1 MFYIVLAILCSV
13 AIGVV
18 FKFFDKYSINHFQA
32 IVFNYLIC
40 VVTGC
45 LALGAVPFE
54 ASMLQADWL
63 PMMLVLGLLFIS
75 GFNFVSRTVKY
86 FGIAISSVAQ
96 RMSLGLSV
104 PFSIWFY
111 NDPYTSLTLLGIGL
125 ALASVVLINIPAKH
139 QEVAVSSDDSPSK
152 NTLDVSNVSSSAKK
166 EFPKWVFLYP
176 IITFL
181 VSVFIEIILQY
192 LHEVHEMQPAVESI
206 VLFALAGTF
215 GLVGMVVMRQRLA
228 WKNLIAGVAL
238 GIPNYFS
245 IYFLLRALE
254 NWNGS
259 VVYSVNNIT
268 VVALSAVLGYFF
280 FKERLTPLNALG
292 IVLALIAS
300 YLLVK

>member
-18 FKFFDKYSINHFQA
+18 FKFFDKYSIDHFQA

-63 PMMLVLGLLFIS
+63 PLMLILGLLFIS

-111 NDPYTSLTLLGIGL
+111 NDPYTSLTLLGIAL

-139 QEVAVSSDDSPSK
+139 QEVALSSDDSASK
-152 NTLDVSNVSSSAKK
+152 NTSDAPNNAKK
-166 EFPKWVFLYP
+166 ELPKWVFLYP

-215 GLVGMVVMRQRLA
+215 GLVGIVVMRQRLV

-254 NWNGS
+254 DWNGS

>member
-1 MFYIVLAILCSV
+1 M
-13 AIGVV
+13 
-18 FKFFDKYSINHFQA
+18 FDKYNIDHFQA

-40 VVTGC
+40 VITGC

-54 ASMLQADWL
+54 ASMLQADWM
-63 PMMLVLGLLFIS
+63 PIMLVLGLLFVS
-75 GFNFVSRTVKY
+75 GFNFVSRTVQH

-111 NDPYTSLTLLGIGL
+111 NDPYTSLTLLGIAL
-125 ALASVVLINIPAKH
+125 ALLSVLLINVPAKH
-139 QEVAVSSDDSPSK
+139 KEVGVA
-152 NTLDVSNVSSSAKK
+152 TGDVSEQISSEALGAPIVAKK
-166 EFPKWVFLYP
+166 ELSKWIFLYP

-192 LHEVHEMQPAVESI
+192 LHVVHEMQPAVESI

-215 GLVGMVVMRQRLA
+215 GVVGIVVMRQRLA
-228 WKNLIAGVAL
+228 WKNFLAGIAL

-254 NWNGS
+254 SWNGS

-268 VVALSAVLGYFF
+268 VVAISAVLGYFF